1 MLSLTVSDT
10 VFQWYMLGWTNI
22 IVRRVKSGWLKAEIG
37 GSLKLNCAGSG
48 SVLTFKIQDLQYS
61 ESIDQLINDS
71 NYLNIC
77 SCAQSVESAKRYV
90 ARTLHFFY
98 GTPPVEGELFV
109 AATIVPTDLGTTESH
124 LYTTC
129 SSNRRLT
136 LSKT

>member
-22 IVRRVKSGWLKAEIG
+22 IVRRVKGGWCRAEKG
-37 GSLKLNCAGSG
+37 DSLKLNSAGSG
-48 SVLTFKIQDLQYS
+48 SVLTFQVEDLQYS
-61 ESIDQLINDS
+61 DSIDQLINDS
-71 NYLNIC
+71 NYLKIC

-98 GTPPVEGELFV
+98 GSPPVEGELFV
-109 AATIVPTDLGTTESH
+109 SATIVPTDLGTTESH